1 VKKIKKCIWQ
11 GRSRK
16 PCYVK
21 YITYIGQGLKR
32 SLKSSW
38 RKRDL
43 CWVLEEK
50 RSLLGFGGKGTTEVD
65 TSHRRNMW
73 MFVRSKDRRHMLIP
87 HGLSA
92 LMAPQDNQ
100 DNIQFYG

>member
-1 VKKIKKCIWQ
+1 
-11 GRSRK
+11 
-16 PCYVK
+16 
-21 YITYIGQGLKR
+21 
-32 SLKSSW
+32 
-38 RKRDL
+38 
-43 CWVLEEK
+43 
-50 RSLLGFGGKGTTEVD
+50 
-65 TSHRRNMW
+65 MW